1 MAINKKL
8 IHFKNFSDFN
18 SKKLS
23 ANENNTTYTIG
34 TNPEVVPGE
43 PDILYHSICWIK
55 DEKKMWTHGQLYD
68 CSGSSGTTIET
79 DPVFS
84 ASPAASITDE
94 KMAEWDNKVDAED
107 INNLKPLVTDF
118 SIADIMAYVEYG
130 TNFNFNRD
138 SIINALQN
146 KQPIYIPHEN
156 DGLEGYYAAYGFV
169 DDYIYLDVLFGNFL
183 YFIELDYQGGGG
195 IANIDVRNLDDFA
208 QEGDLAAVAFTA
220 DYNDL
225 NNKPTIP
232 SEVTESTVRG
242 WGFTKN
248 TGTISQIRINGST
261 ITRQTN
267 GLMDIGSYQV
277 PLVSGTNIKTI
288 NGESILGSGDITI
301 SGGSSDANVQAVDT
315 GDVIDDVT
323 VNYATKTYVDGLVG
337 DINSVLESIINS

>member
-118 SIADIMAYVEYG
+118 SIADISTYVVYG
-130 TNFNFNRD
+130 TNFNYNRD

-146 KQPIYIPHEN
+146 KQPIYIPYEN

-169 DDYIYLDVLFGNFL
+169 DDLIYLHVLFGNLL
-183 YFIELDYQGGGG
+183 YSIELDYGQGG

-208 QEGDLAAVAFTA
+208 KEGDLAAVAFTA

-232 SEVTESTVRG
+232 SEVTESTV
-242 WGFTKN
+242 
-248 TGTISQIRINGST
+248 
-261 ITRQTN
+261 
-267 GLMDIGSYQV
+267 
-277 PLVSGTNIKTI
+277 SG
-288 NGESILGSGDITI
+288 
-301 SGGSSDANVQAVDT
+301 
-315 GDVIDDVT
+315 
-323 VNYATKTYVDGLVG
+323 
-337 DINSVLESIINS
+337 